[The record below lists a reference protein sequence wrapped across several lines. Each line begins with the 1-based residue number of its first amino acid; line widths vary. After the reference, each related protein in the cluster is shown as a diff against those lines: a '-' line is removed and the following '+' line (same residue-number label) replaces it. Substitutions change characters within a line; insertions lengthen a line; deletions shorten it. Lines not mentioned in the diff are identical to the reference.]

1 MPEEKYA
8 GYKGLALNWM
18 IEKDL
23 EVWDEIKILKDGT
36 LMTGVILPRNELA
49 NPNFISLKLPTGY
62 NIGFNPKNIQK
73 MKKITH
79 IEGEY
84 RVPAIDIVQNSKLP
98 FVPIIGCGGTIASR
112 LDYRTGGTIPALSPE
127 ELISLFPEITNLAHI
142 KTKLLFKLFSENIS
156 FNHYI
161 KILNEIETV
170 IKKENPKGIVLTH
183 GTDTL
188 AYTAAALSFSIN
200 NPPCPIILTGSQRS
214 SDRPSSDS
222 FLNLYNSILYS
233 TSPIARNE
241 VVVIMH
247 EESSDTSFTIHKG
260 TRLRK
265 MHSSRRDA
273 FKTIGEEPLGKI
285 IGGKVQYYGEKPP
298 LDLKSKSKRKIF
310 VISKKFEDKIALL
323 YHYPGIKPGIIEYHM
338 EAGYKGI
345 IIAGTGLGHVSS
357 DLIPILKKGIK
368 DGMIVVMTTQC
379 LHGFTGMSVYESG
392 RKLLKI
398 GIIPVLNIL
407 PETAFI
413 KLAYLLGNYQNIDKI
428 KGLMITNLK
437 GEIILRERFSAFN

>member
-1 MPEEKYA
+1 MLEEKYA

-23 EVWDEIKILKDGT
+23 EIWDEIKILKDDT
-36 LMTGVILPRNELA
+36 QLTGVILPRNELA

-62 NIGFNPKNIQK
+62 NVGFNPINIQK
-73 MKKITH
+73 MKKIRR
-79 IEGEY
+79 IKGEY
-84 RVPAIDIVQNSKLP
+84 RVPTIDIVQNNNLP
-98 FVPIIGCGGTIASR
+98 FVPVIGCGGTIVSR
-112 LDYRTGGTIPALSPE
+112 LDYRTGGTIPALSLE
-127 ELISLFPEITNLAHI
+127 ELISLFPEIANLARI
-142 KTKLLFKLFSENIS
+142 ETKLLFNLFSENIN

-161 KILNEIETV
+161 EILNVIETV

-200 NPPCPIILTGSQRS
+200 NPPCPIVLTGSQRS

-222 FLNLYNSILYS
+222 FFNLYNSILYS

-247 EESSDTSFTIHKG
+247 EESSDISFTIHKG

-273 FKTIGEEPLGKI
+273 FKTIGEAPLGKI
-285 IGGKVQYYGEKPP
+285 IEGKVHYYGEKPL
-298 LDLKSKSKRKIF
+298 LDLKSQPKRKAF
-310 VISKKFEDKIALL
+310 SISKKFEDKIGLI

-338 EAGYKGI
+338 QAGYKGI

-357 DLIPILKKGIK
+357 DLIPILKKGIN
-368 DGMIVVMTTQC
+368 DGLIVVMTTQC

-413 KLAYLLGNYQNIDKI
+413 KLAYLFGNYQNTDKI
-428 KGLMITNLK
+428 KELMIKNLK
-437 GEIILRERFSAFN
+437 GEIISRERFSAFH